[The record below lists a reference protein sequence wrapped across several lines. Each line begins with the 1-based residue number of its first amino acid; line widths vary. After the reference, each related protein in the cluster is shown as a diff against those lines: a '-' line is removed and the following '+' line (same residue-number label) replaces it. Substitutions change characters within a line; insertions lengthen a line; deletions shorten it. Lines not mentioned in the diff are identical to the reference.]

1 VGRHHS
7 TGRLPFWRHRRDR
20 PECLSV

>member
-7 TGRLPFWRHRRDR
+7 TGRRPFWRRRRDR